1 MSPPALEVPPID
13 DTHDA
18 RLRSWVESANSA
30 SADFSI
36 QNLPYGI
43 FRRRETREPA
53 RVGVAI
59 GDQIVDLER
68 CNELRLLDTLSDSL
82 RAAIGGSTLNS
93 LMALGRPQAL
103 ALRRHLSKMLAAGG
117 PSADP
122 RILVPMKD
130 AVLTV
135 PVDIGDYTDF
145 YASIFHATRV
155 GQLFR
160 PDNPLLPNYKYV
172 PIAYHG
178 RASSI
183 VISGTAV
190 QRPSGQIKGA
200 DERPT
205 YRATERLDYEVE
217 LGFFIGADSGLG
229 QPVPIAHAEPHI
241 FGVCVV
247 NDWSARD
254 IQAWEYQP
262 LGPFLAKSF
271 ATSVSPWIVT
281 MDALAPFRCGAFVR
295 PAGDPPPLPHLLWP
309 PNDTG
314 GGIDVTVE
322 VRLRSAEMRRAGTA
336 PVRLSRGPFREM
348 YWTLAQM
355 VTHQTSN
362 GCNLRTGDLLAS
374 GTISGAEHGT
384 EGCLLEMT
392 QQGTRR
398 IELPSG
404 ETRAFLEDGDE
415 VIIRAFCE
423 RAGYARIGFG
433 ECAGTVMPART
444 TVS

>member
-1 MSPPALEVPPID
+1 
-13 DTHDA
+13 
-18 RLRSWVESANSA
+18 
-30 SADFSI
+30 
-36 QNLPYGI
+36 
-43 FRRRETREPA
+43 
-53 RVGVAI
+53 
-59 GDQIVDLER
+59 
-68 CNELRLLDTLSDSL
+68 
-82 RAAIGGSTLNS
+82 
-93 LMALGRPQAL
+93 
-103 ALRRHLSKMLAAGG
+103 MLAAGG
-117 PSADP
+117 PAGVADR

-130 AVLTV
+130 AELMV
-135 PVDIGDYTDF
+135 PAEIGDYTDF
-145 YASIFHATRV
+145 YASIFHAARV
-155 GQLFR
+155 GRLFR

-183 VISGTAV
+183 VVSGTAV
-190 QRPSGQIKGA
+190 HRPSGQIKGA
-200 DERPT
+200 EDRPA
-205 YRATERLDYEVE
+205 YRPTERLDYEME
-217 LGFFIGADSGLG
+217 LGFFIGEGSALG
-229 QPVPIAHAEPHI
+229 QPVPIARAEPHV
-241 FGVCVV
+241 FGVSIV

-271 ATSVSPWIVT
+271 ATTVSPWVVT

-295 PAGDPPPLPHLLWP
+295 PAGDPPPLPHLSSP
-309 PNDTG
+309 GNDTD

-322 VRLRSAEMRRAGTA
+322 VLLRSAEMRRAGIA
-336 PVRLSRGPFREM
+336 AMRLSRGSFREM

-355 VTHQTSN
+355 VTHQASN

-374 GTISGAEHGT
+374 GTISGGERGT

-415 VIIRAFCE
+415 VIMRAFCE

-433 ECAGTVMPART
+433 ECAGTVMPARAA
-444 TVS
+444 VS

>member
-1 MSPPALEVPPID
+1 MSSPAPQVPQID

-18 RLRSWVESANSA
+18 RLRSWVESANDA
-30 SADFSI
+30 STDFPI

-43 FRRRETREPA
+43 FRRRETKESH

-59 GDQIVDLER
+59 GDQIVDLVR
-68 CNELRLLDTLSDSL
+68 CNDLGLLDGLPDAL
-82 RAAIGGSTLNS
+82 RAATRGASLNS
-93 LMALGRPQAL
+93 LMALGHAQTS
-103 ALRRHLSKMLAAGG
+103 ALRSHLSKMLAAGR
-117 PSADP
+117 SADP
-122 RILVPMKD
+122 GILVPMKD
-130 AVLTV
+130 ADLML
-135 PVDIGDYTDF
+135 PAEIGDYTDF

-178 RASSI
+178 RASSM
-183 VISGTAV
+183 VVSGSAV
-190 QRPSGQIKGA
+190 HRPSGQIKDA
-200 DERPT
+200 DDRPA
-205 YRATERLDYEVE
+205 YRATARLDYEME
-217 LGFFIGADSGLG
+217 LGFFVGAGSALG
-229 QPVPIAHAEPHI
+229 QAVPIARAEAHV
-241 FGVCVV
+241 FGACVV

-271 ATSVSPWIVT
+271 ATTVSPWIVT
-281 MDALAPFRCGAFVR
+281 LDALAPFRCAAFVR
-295 PAGDPPPLPHLLWP
+295 PAGDPPPLPYLASP
-309 PNDTG
+309 TNDTD

-322 VRLRSAEMRRAGTA
+322 VLLRSAEMRRAGIA
-336 PVRLSRGPFREM
+336 GVRVSRGSFREM

-374 GTISGAEHGT
+374 GTISGAEPGT

-392 QQGTRR
+392 QQGRRR
-398 IELPSG
+398 IALPSG

-415 VIIRAFCE
+415 VIMRAFCE

-433 ECAGTVMPART
+433 ECAGTVMPAQT
-444 TVS
+444 AGS

>member
-1 MSPPALEVPPID
+1 MSSPAPQVPQID

-18 RLRSWVESANSA
+18 RLRSWVESANDA
-30 SADFSI
+30 STDFPI

-43 FRRRETREPA
+43 FRRRETQEPP

-59 GDQIVDLER
+59 GDQILDLVR
-68 CNELRLLDTLSDSL
+68 CNDLGRLDGLPDPL
-82 RAAIGGSTLNS
+82 RAATRASSLNS
-93 LMALGRPQAL
+93 LMALGHAQTS
-103 ALRRHLSKMLAAGG
+103 ALRSHLSKMLAAGG
-117 PSADP
+117 SADP
-122 RILVPMKD
+122 RILVPMQD
-130 AVLTV
+130 ADLML
-135 PVDIGDYTDF
+135 PAEIGDYTDF

-178 RASSI
+178 RASSM
-183 VISGTAV
+183 VVSGSAV
-190 QRPSGQIKGA
+190 HRPSGQIKDA
-200 DERPT
+200 DRPA
-205 YRATERLDYEVE
+205 YRATARLDYEME
-217 LGFFIGADSGLG
+217 LGFFVGAGSALG
-229 QPVPIAHAEPHI
+229 HAVPITRAEAHV
-241 FGVCVV
+241 FGACVV

-271 ATSVSPWIVT
+271 ATTVSPWIVT
-281 MDALAPFRCGAFVR
+281 LDALAPFRCAAFVR
-295 PAGDPPPLPHLLWP
+295 PAGDPPPLPYLSSP
-309 PNDTG
+309 TNDSD
-314 GGIDVTVE
+314 GGIDITVE
-322 VRLRSAEMRRAGTA
+322 VLLRSAGMRRAGIA
-336 PVRLSRGPFREM
+336 AVRVSRGSFREM
-348 YWTLAQM
+348 YWTLAQL

-374 GTISGAEHGT
+374 GTISGAEPGT

-398 IELPSG
+398 IALPSG

-415 VIIRAFCE
+415 VIMRAFCE
-423 RAGYARIGFG
+423 RAGYVRIGFG
-433 ECAGTVMPART
+433 ECTGMVVPART
-444 TVS
+444 AGS